1 MRIKNLAGKAL
12 ESLFLT
18 NITSPPLLFFFL
30 GMLAVI
36 VRSDLEVPAQAAKL
50 LSLYLLLAIGFKG
63 GVALSKSSLDIEVFR
78 DLGMAVLLASIVPI
92 FVFYL
97 LKNKLSGAD
106 AAAIAASYGS
116 ISAVTFVTCA
126 SYLDLNNISWSGHLV
141 AAMALM
147 ETPAIIVG
155 ILLYKLYKDKNDADM
170 ESSSID
176 WKELFQESCLNGSV
190 FLIVG
195 SLVIG
200 VISGSSGMEKV
211 SPFVEELFIGML
223 CLFLLDM
230 GIVAAR
236 RLKDLKSSSAFKV
249 SNNLSLILVVT
260 AISLPLLNAALS
272 GVVAWL
278 LAMPEGNALL
288 FVILGAS
295 ASYIA
300 VPAAM
305 RLALPEANPSF
316 YLTMSL
322 AITFP
327 FNLLIG
333 IPLYHYILKMI
344 L

>member
-1 MRIKNLAGKAL
+1 M

-30 GMLAVI
+30 GMLAI
-36 VRSDLEVPAQAAKL
+36 FVRSDLEVPAQAAKL

-63 GVALSKSSLDIEVFR
+63 GVALSKSNLDMEVFR
-78 DLGMAVLLASIVPI
+78 DLGMAVILASVVPV

-97 LKNKLSGAD
+97 LKNKLSAAD
-106 AAAIAASYGS
+106 AAAIAASFGS

-126 SYLDLNNISWSGHLV
+126 SYLDFNQIPWSGHLV

-155 ILLYKLYKDKNDADM
+155 ILLYKLYKDSDGLDKENN
-170 ESSSID
+170 SID
-176 WKELFQESCLNGSV
+176 WKELFRESCLNGSV

-200 VISGSSGMEKV
+200 MISGTSGMEKV

-236 RLKDLKSSSAFKV
+236 RLKDLKSASAFKN
-249 SNNLSLILVVT
+249 SNSLAVILVVT
-260 AISLPLLNAALS
+260 AISLPLINATIS

-278 LAMPEGNALL
+278 FAMPEGNALL

-333 IPLYHYILKMI
+333 IPLYHYILR
-344 L
+344 LVL